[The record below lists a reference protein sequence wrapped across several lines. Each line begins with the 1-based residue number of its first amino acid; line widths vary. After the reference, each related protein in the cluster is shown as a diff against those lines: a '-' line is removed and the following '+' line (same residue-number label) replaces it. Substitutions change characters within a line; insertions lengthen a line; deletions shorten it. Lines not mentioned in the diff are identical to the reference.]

1 MSHLTPLPPHH
12 KAWYQ
17 ATDVSEML
25 ETFSRCNASDPWSW
39 SQEFFKTSDRLERL
53 AVESAE
59 AGHHRSAGQYFLRAA
74 TYRRAALHRH
84 PDPYHPEVPIQTQFA
99 VDSFHKFLTE
109 FEYPCKP
116 VDMPYED
123 TTLPG
128 YLCINPNIDGP
139 APTIMFQEGKDG
151 WAEDGKF
158 IVDEAIPRGYNVLL
172 FDGPGIG
179 KVMRLQGLPFRHDW
193 ENVITPLVDYLVELD
208 EVDENNIALIA
219 VSLGGYLGPRAAAY
233 EHRLKA
239 LIANPGVMDWG
250 KVYAEFLNEIDPT
263 LMERLDTNPNEFD
276 EVILGYM
283 QMVPLM
289 KWGMVD
295 SQWHH
300 NATTPSE
307 LMFEIRRFNNKNIT
321 KDIQASALIIDAE
334 AETRGQSKELYES
347 LVNTPKKEYV
357 KFLASEAAE
366 LHVQPGA
373 TAILSARMFDFLD
386 DIFANN
392 EIKSFDAS
400 PSTRSDAIVAV
411 MIGAIYLATSISLL

>member
-1 MSHLTPLPPHH
+1 
-12 KAWYQ
+12 
-17 ATDVSEML
+17 
-25 ETFSRCNASDPWSW
+25 
-39 SQEFFKTSDRLERL
+39 
-53 AVESAE
+53 
-59 AGHHRSAGQYFLRAA
+59 
-74 TYRRAALHRH
+74 
-84 PDPYHPEVPIQTQFA
+84 
-99 VDSFHKFLTE
+99 
-109 FEYPCKP
+109 
-116 VDMPYED
+116 MPYED

-300 NATTPSE
+300 NTTTPSE
-307 LMFEIRRFNNKNIT
+307 LMFEIRRFSNKNIT

-386 DIFANN
+386 DIFANDNN

-411 MIGAIYLATSISLL
+411 MIGAIYLAILCISFLWGVDI